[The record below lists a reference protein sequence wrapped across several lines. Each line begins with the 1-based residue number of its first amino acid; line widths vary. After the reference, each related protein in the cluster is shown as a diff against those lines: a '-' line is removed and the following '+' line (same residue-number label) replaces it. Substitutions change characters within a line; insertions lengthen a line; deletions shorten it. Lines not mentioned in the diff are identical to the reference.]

1 MNESNLT
8 TKTKEPKKIT
18 RGLFLVSILIAFV
31 VGTRAQFIGDYFFSP
46 YTNKGNQTLSAN
58 LDLSE
63 AQQIY
68 DILKKKYD
76 GKLNVRELEEGLQS
90 GMVEAVGDPYTQYF
104 TAKQAQAFD
113 DELNGTFTGIG
124 AELGM
129 RGEDLVVKSPVV
141 DSPAEKA
148 GVRAGDIIVSINKED
163 STGLSVEEAVT
174 KIRGEAGTD
183 VTIGFVRSG
192 SVVDITITRA
202 EISVASVKS
211 EIVDGIGYLTIT
223 RFGDDTA
230 GLAKQAATQ
239 FKQANVRG
247 VVVDVRNNGGGLLES
262 SVQVA
267 GIWLNNK
274 VVVEERQS
282 GRATDSLKTGTNT
295 ILEGVPTVVLIN
307 EGSAS
312 ASEILA
318 GALRDHGAVQ
328 LIGEKSF
335 GKGSVQELIDLPSG
349 GKLKVTVA
357 RWYTPKGKNID
368 KEGIKPDI
376 EVKLSE
382 DDFNNN
388 RDPQKD
394 RATAEL
400 K

>member
-1 MNESNLT
+1 MNESNET
-8 TKTKEPKKIT
+8 QTQKKSKQITK
-18 RGLFLVSILIAFV
+18 GFLLVSILIAFV

-63 AQQIY
+63 AQQVY

-76 GKLNVRELEEGLQS
+76 GKLDIQKLEEGLQA
-90 GMVEAVGDPYTQYF
+90 GLVDATGDPYTTYF
-104 TAKQAQAFD
+104 TPKEAQEFND
-113 DELNGTFTGIG
+113 DLNGTFTGIG
-124 AELGM
+124 AELGK
-129 RGEDLVVKSPVV
+129 RGKDLVVIAPV
-141 DSPAEKA
+141 DGSPAQKA
-148 GVRAGDIIVSINKED
+148 GVKAGDIIATINSED
-163 STGLSVEEAVT
+163 ASSLSVEQAVT

-183 VTIGFVRSG
+183 VVIGFVRSG
-192 SVVDITITRA
+192 KVEDITITRA

-211 EIVDGIGYLTIT
+211 EIVDGIGYLTLT

-230 GLAKQAATQ
+230 QLSKQAAAE
-239 FKQANVRG
+239 FKKAGVRG

-282 GRATDSLKTGTNT
+282 GKATDSLKTGTNT
-295 ILEGVPTVVLIN
+295 ILEGIPTIVLIN

-318 GALRDHGAVQ
+318 GALSDHGAAK
-328 LIGEKSF
+328 LLGEKSF

-368 KEGIKPDI
+368 KEGIKPGI
-376 EVKLSE
+376 EVKLTE

-394 RATAEL
+394 RAIKSL
-400 K
+400 Q